1 MADVIQ
7 QLKVEV
13 NESIS
18 GRMDMLNS
26 INTALLNVSAKPTDS
41 KPYRISD
48 FLPRNGEGSNVKGE
62 LPTLHV
68 RLARVDASVVKS
80 RRRNACQS

>member
-26 INTALLNVSAKPTDS
+26 INTALQNVSAKPTDS

-48 FLPRNGEGSNVKGE
+48 FLPRNTGKAATKKEKSE
-62 LPTLHV
+62 
-68 RLARVDASVVKS
+68 AS
-80 RRRNACQS
+80 R